1 MNQEKEKDEE
11 ASFIDRIAQ
20 ELYGYDE
27 ATLQKEMDE
36 AEAAWEQQKADDPE
50 VESQSLEATQNNYK
64 VIMGKIEE
72 QGIKPVGQNAYAK
85 RQKEDRRKV
94 VKLKTFLK
102 IGAVAAALYLLLM
115 GMAMDGMALK
125 LFGYRREN
133 VGTVKNK
140 VVWHD
145 EQYRVEIG
153 NLSGAYQE
161 IEDKIGIRA
170 IVFGYK
176 PKEMKYMEF
185 YIDKGNSMIT
195 LSNGENIIYLREIKY
210 PANSVTTGLV
220 ADPEYSVKVFNQALD
235 CELLIQRND
244 LENGQAEY
252 RTNFNLN
259 GAYYDL
265 FGIVDEHEFVKMAE
279 ELNFYK

>member
-11 ASFIDRIAQ
+11 ASFIDSIAK
-20 ELYGYDE
+20 ELYGYDD

-50 VESQSLEATQNNYK
+50 AESQSLEATQNSIK

-85 RQKEDRRKV
+85 RQKEGRRKV

-115 GMAMDGMALK
+115 GMAMDGVAFK
-125 LFGYRREN
+125 QFGYRKEK
-133 VGTVKNK
+133 VGTVRNK

-145 EQYRVEIG
+145 EQYMVEVSG
-153 NLSGAYQE
+153 LEGAYQA
-161 IEDKIGIRA
+161 IEEKIGVRVIA
-170 IVFGYK
+170 LGYK
-176 PKEMKYMEF
+176 PKEMVFKGI
-185 YIDKGNSMIT
+185 YIDKGNSRIT
-195 LSNGENIIYLREIKY
+195 FSDGKNILYLRETKY
-210 PANSVTTGLV
+210 PADHVTTGLV
-220 ADPEYSVKVFNQALD
+220 VDPEHCVKVFNQALD

-244 LENGQAEY
+244 LENGQVEY
-252 RTNFNLN
+252 WTDINLD
-259 GAYYDL
+259 GAYYKIY
-265 FGIVDEHEFVKMAE
+265 GIVDEYEFIKMIE
-279 ELNFYK
+279 ELYFYK

>member
-1 MNQEKEKDEE
+1 MSQDNEKDEE
-11 ASFIDRIAQ
+11 DSFIDKIAKK
-20 ELYGYDE
+20 LYGYDD
-27 ATLQKEMDE
+27 ATLQKDMDE

-50 VESQSLEATQNNYK
+50 AESQSLEATQNNFK
-64 VIMGKIEE
+64 VIMGKIDE
-72 QGIKPVGQNAYAK
+72 QEVKPISQNAYAK

-94 VKLKTFLK
+94 INLKTFLK

-115 GMAMDGMALK
+115 GMAMDGMAFK
-125 LFGYRREN
+125 MFGYRREK

-153 NLSGAYQE
+153 SLQSAYQE
-161 IEDKIGIRA
+161 IEEKIGIRA
-170 IVFGYK
+170 IVLGYK

-195 LSNGENIIYLREIKY
+195 LSDGENILYLREIKY
-210 PANSVTTGLV
+210 PVDSVTTGLV
-220 ADPEYSVKVFNQALD
+220 ADPEYCVEVFNRALD
-235 CELLIQRND
+235 CKLLIQRND

-252 RTNFNLN
+252 RTNFNLD
-259 GAYYDL
+259 GAYYDI
-265 FGIVDEHEFVKMAE
+265 FGIVDEHEFVKMVE
-279 ELNFYK
+279 RLNFYN